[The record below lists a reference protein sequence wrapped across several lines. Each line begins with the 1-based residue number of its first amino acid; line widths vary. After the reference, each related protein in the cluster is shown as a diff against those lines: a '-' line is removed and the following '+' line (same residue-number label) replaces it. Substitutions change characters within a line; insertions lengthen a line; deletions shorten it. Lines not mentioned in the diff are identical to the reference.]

1 MTDELSQSSPS
12 RKLVNRRGP
21 DSRQRPLVVLA
32 RVSSGEK
39 AALLAK
45 AGQAGVSVSAL
56 LRHAALD
63 LPLSGRRRQM
73 RSDLQP
79 VAALLQTAGDLSAE
93 LGKQGSNLN
102 QLAHQAN
109 AGRIPAGYLAQLEQ
123 ALATV
128 EDGQRALIQIAEAC
142 MDALGFGE
150 TDDGDD

>member
-1 MTDELSQSSPS
+1 MADELLQPAPS
-12 RKLVNRRGP
+12 RKPVNRRGP
-21 DSRQRPLVVLA
+21 DSRQRPLVVLS

-63 LPLSGRRRQM
+63 LPLSSRRRRM
-73 RSDLQP
+73 RADLQP

-123 ALATV
+123 ALTIV

-142 MDALGFGE
+142 MDVLGFGDSQ
-150 TDDGDD
+150 DDED